1 MGCRILGLLDC
12 DSPQNSLASLS
23 ARFEE
28 WEQALSRFRGDS
40 ELCQLNQRAG
50 TSVAVSQVLWDVFQA
65 ALTANQLT
73 NGLVNPLILDA
84 LVYAGYD
91 RSFDKL
97 ENMGSGLY
105 PELDFSVPSF
115 NDITTD
121 ATRHLITLAKG
132 TRLDFG
138 GIGKGWAAEQAVK
151 ALQVAGPVLVSAGGD
166 IAVSGLCADGEPWS
180 IDVEDPLHP
189 GGYLETLY
197 LERGGVATSG
207 KDHRHWTKGGI
218 QQHHI
223 IDPHTGLPAETDI
236 LTATVI
242 APNAMNAEAMAKAVL
257 ISGSEAGMA
266 WLESDDSLAGL
277 LVLENGQQLYSK
289 GLEQYL

>member
-1 MGCRILGLLDC
+1 MGCGILGLLDC
-12 DSPQNSLASLS
+12 DFPPDSLASLP
-23 ARFEE
+23 AQFEE
-28 WEQALSRFRGDS
+28 WEQVLSRFRGDS

-50 TSVAVSQVLWDVFQA
+50 TPVAVSQVLWDVFQA
-65 ALTANQLT
+65 ALEANQLT

-91 RSFDKL
+91 QSFDKL
-97 ENMGSGLY
+97 QSMGPGFY
-105 PELDFSVPSF
+105 PELDVPVPSL

-121 ATRHLITLAKG
+121 ATKRSITLAKG

-138 GIGKGWAAEQAVK
+138 GIGKGWAAERAAQ
-151 ALQVAGPVLVSAGGD
+151 ALQVVGPTLVSAGGD
-166 IAVSGLCADGEPWS
+166 IAVSGLRANGEAWTV
-180 IDVEDPLHP
+180 DVEDPFHA
-189 GGYLETLY
+189 GAFLETLY
-197 LERGGVATSG
+197 IEHGGVATSG
-207 KDHRHWTKGGI
+207 KDYRHWTKAGI
-218 QQHHI
+218 EQHHI

-236 LTATVI
+236 LTATVV
-242 APNAMNAEAMAKAVL
+242 APSAMIAEAIAKAVL

-277 LVLENGQQLYSK
+277 LILENGQLLYSK